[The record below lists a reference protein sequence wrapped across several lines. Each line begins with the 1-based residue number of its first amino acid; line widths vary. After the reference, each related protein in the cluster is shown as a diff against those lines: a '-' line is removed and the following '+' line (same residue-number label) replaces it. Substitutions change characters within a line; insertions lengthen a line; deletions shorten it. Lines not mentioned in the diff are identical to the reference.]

1 GIDYQKMQF
10 LGIGLVSLA
19 SAVMLIM
26 VGSIPFIGVI
36 IPNLVSRIYG
46 DQVHKTI
53 GVTAL
58 AGSLFLVF
66 CDLVARVLI
75 FPYEIPVSV
84 IVGIIGGAIF
94 LYLLIRGRRYA

>member
-1 GIDYQKMQF
+1 
-10 LGIGLVSLA
+10 
-19 SAVMLIM
+19 
-26 VGSIPFIGVI
+26 
-36 IPNLVSRIYG
+36 
-46 DQVHKTI
+46 
-53 GVTAL
+53 
-58 AGSLFLVF
+58 SLFLVF